1 MNTKARPRKT
11 RVYRSQLRDERAT
24 QTKDRILDG
33 LVQVMARNGIADL
46 SIPLIAKEARVSIP
60 SVYRYFPTKKHLI
73 DALDD
78 YAHRK
83 GGFSFSELPPS
94 TTPEELAGIIP
105 ALFKRR
111 EAIEPTIAAA
121 LRTRIGYDLRQPAL
135 ADRAKYFSTAL
146 QPASKRLGRREKG
159 WLTDVVFVLT
169 SFGAVR
175 AFKDYLGL
183 DTDQAAERVA
193 WAIRTLAHGAGA
205 PMSKNAKRKRDSA
218 EPEGAKRKRDS
229 AQPQGKS

>member
-1 MNTKARPRKT
+1 
-11 RVYRSQLRDERAT
+11 
-24 QTKDRILDG
+24 
-33 LVQVMARNGIADL
+33 MARNGIADL

-73 DALDD
+73 EALNE
-78 YAHRK
+78 YAQSK

-94 TTPEELAGIIP
+94 TTPEELAGMIP

-146 QPASKRLGRREKG
+146 EPAAKHLGRREKA

-183 DTDQAAERVA
+183 DTDQAAERFA
-193 WAIRTLAHGAGA
+193 WAIRTLARGASEPTGKK
-205 PMSKNAKRKRDSA
+205 SK
-218 EPEGAKRKRDS
+218 
-229 AQPQGKS
+229 